1 MPNPNTVTAA
11 LVVIGEE
18 ILSGRTEDANI
29 AYLAAYLTRIGILL
43 REVRVVRD
51 IEDEIVAA
59 VNALRARYTY
69 VFTTGGIGP
78 THDDVTT
85 DAIAKAFGVEVVT
98 DPEAVAAM
106 RKRFSEQELTSA
118 RLRMARIPAGASL
131 IDNAISRAPG
141 YMIGNVIVMA
151 GVPRIMQVMLDAVS
165 PRLSKGRPMLARS
178 VRVDAPEGD
187 VAPGLA
193 ELQAAHPKVQI
204 GSYPFFENKRLGT
217 YVVLRSVDSGRLEA
231 AEKALWILIGKEGFA
246 AAAAEAIRVRDVGI
260 EGGPH
265 QVHAAADDAG
275 RCTAVAARGCMAEL
289 VEACR
294 HRRQREGEHQH
305 RRAVEKLAGGASEAF
320 VEKQPP
326 NRDRKAN
333 NHRDHD
339 GRQEEV
345 AERRSEGARHPL
357 VEQREPAA
365 NRQQRVGLREW
376 WVGPVG
382 VLQHT
387 KRAELFLGEILDV
400 VRTGGLADTFGNR
413 CCDLLVRPLPVDA
426 GDHDVQQVGELDRLA
441 RREPNDRGWLFETGM
456 LELADELQP
465 IGEFKRSLYRDLW
478 RLRRGHFVVNNARV

>member
-1 MPNPNTVTAA
+1 MTASLQRQLLDSGEPSFDAAFDGVERFDLGRGAWIDFLPRWVRGSDRLFEDLEAGVGWQRHQMMMYDRMVEQPRLSAPLTPEEWARWPALSAIAAA
-11 LVVIGEE
+11 LSERYRKPFTTCWVNLYRDGNDSVAWHGDRIGRVRSDAVVA
-18 ILSGRTEDANI
+18 ILSLGSDRT
-29 AYLAAYLTRIGILL
+29 LLL
-43 REVRVVRD
+43 RPNGGGHSISFAMRSGDLVVQGPIFKQFDIAVSKRVDLFGRSNFEFRV
-51 IEDEIVAA
+51 EAL
-59 VNALRARYTY
+59 NALRARYTY

-246 AAAAEAIRVRDVGI
+246 AAAAEAD
-260 EGGPH
+260 
-265 QVHAAADDAG
+265 
-275 RCTAVAARGCMAEL
+275 
-289 VEACR
+289 
-294 HRRQREGEHQH
+294 
-305 RRAVEKLAGGASEAF
+305 
-320 VEKQPP
+320 
-326 NRDRKAN
+326 
-333 NHRDHD
+333 
-339 GRQEEV
+339 
-345 AERRSEGARHPL
+345 
-357 VEQREPAA
+357 
-365 NRQQRVGLREW
+365 
-376 WVGPVG
+376 
-382 VLQHT
+382 
-387 KRAELFLGEILDV
+387 
-400 VRTGGLADTFGNR
+400 
-413 CCDLLVRPLPVDA
+413 
-426 GDHDVQQVGELDRLA
+426 
-441 RREPNDRGWLFETGM
+441 
-456 LELADELQP
+456 
-465 IGEFKRSLYRDLW
+465 
-478 RLRRGHFVVNNARV
+478 